1 MSLTI
6 AIPTTGAAAETKP
19 KAERPA
25 WKFYVDVLSTIMTL
39 VIVMVAAVAIVLAVA
54 TRLSPQSKYGQYR
67 AFSHPVLIVLSGSM
81 APAIHTGDLIVDN
94 PVNATQA
101 QHLKVGQIITFT
113 DSPSSKTVITHR
125 IVGITNVNGS
135 VAYLTKGDANNG
147 SDTAARPAADVLG
160 TFAYA
165 IPRGGY
171 LLNSMHRPMV
181 LGLLLISP
189 ILWFIAGPL
198 FKAARKMD
206 EQEGRE
212 PVAPAGGN
220 EAGES

>member
-1 MSLTI
+1 
-6 AIPTTGAAAETKP
+6 
-19 KAERPA
+19 
-25 WKFYVDVLSTIMTL
+25 
-39 VIVMVAAVAIVLAVA
+39 
-54 TRLSPQSKYGQYR
+54 
-67 AFSHPVLIVLSGSM
+67 
-81 APAIHTGDLIVDN
+81 
-94 PVNATQA
+94 
-101 QHLKVGQIITFT
+101 
-113 DSPSSKTVITHR
+113 
-125 IVGITNVNGS
+125 
-135 VAYLTKGDANNG
+135 
-147 SDTAARPAADVLG
+147 VLG